1 MAKDSNERIVN
12 AATRLFAMRGYH
24 GTSMRD
30 IAREVNLTVATVQ
43 QHAGSKELL
52 YREVFRRQYE
62 VEHNIITSSL
72 EAYKQKG
79 GGLLYYSAPLLRQLL
94 KDIWKKLIDRFR
106 DSPELVRLWTYRW
119 LESNEPTLDID
130 QKYSMSLYQI
140 ELDAI
145 GEAQQNGAIT
155 SSRLEIL
162 IWLSGFAW
170 LQMGFFTGRNLIRDF
185 GESDPFGP
193 RSIAAF
199 YNFLDRYVDL
209 MIDFDDSANIR
220 TKEGNL

>member
-1 MAKDSNERIVN
+1 MANDSSERIVK

-30 IAREVNLTVATVQ
+30 IAREVLLTVATVQ
-43 QHAGSKELL
+43 QHAGSKEML

-62 VEHNIITSSL
+62 AEHNIITSSL
-72 EAYKQKG
+72 EAYDEKG
-79 GGLLYYSAPLLRQLL
+79 RDLLYRSSPLLRQLL
-94 KDIWKKLIDRFR
+94 KDVWKKLIDRFR

-119 LESNEPTLDID
+119 LESSEPTLDID

-145 GEAQQNGAIT
+145 GQAQQQGAIT
-155 SSRLEIL
+155 SSRLEVL

-170 LQMGFFTGRNLIRDF
+170 LQMGFFTGRNLVRDT
-185 GESDPFGP
+185 GETDPFGP
-193 RSIAAF
+193 NSIAAF
-199 YNFLDRYVDL
+199 YKFLDRYVDL
-209 MIDFDDSANIR
+209 MIDFDDSPHLR
-220 TKEGNL
+220 KKY